1 MMMTI
6 KEHVEAKPPLTK
18 NRQSIETIQ
27 EILLF
32 SLLFYFKKIKKAV
45 FMKKQE

>member
-6 KEHVEAKPPLTK
+6 KEHVEAKPPLTE

-27 EILLF
+27 EILHF
-32 SLLFYFKKIKKAV
+32 FIVILL
-45 FMKKQE
+45 